1 MTSNLG
7 AAASET
13 NSIGFG
19 NLERSGEDDKAM
31 KEFFKPEF
39 RNRIDL
45 VCKFAKLDT
54 LAIKKIVVKFTD
66 ELQKTLLARGI
77 KLHLTEALVD
87 HLAKEGYDPKMGARP
102 LSRKIDELLRVPLS
116 KKLLF
121 DNLENV
127 SITADF
133 VDGTVCF
140 KNSIP
145 VVGEDGI
152 IRVDNEQA

>member
-1 MTSNLG
+1 L
-7 AAASET
+7 
-13 NSIGFG
+13 
-19 NLERSGEDDKAM
+19 

-39 RNRIDL
+39 RNRIDM

-66 ELQKTLLARGI
+66 ELQKTLLSRGV

-133 VDGTVCF
+133 VDGAVNF
-140 KNSIP
+140 RNSIP
-145 VVGEDGI
+145 IVGEDGI